1 MNGPS
6 VTVRSRMDSRVSRTM
21 RGIGVSPTRGD
32 RILGPAAALR
42 VLSLAA
48 GFAMELL
55 MGHERGRLRHLARRG
70 KRRLDIAHDRLPP
83 ALNDQPPV
91 SIGLPAQRGHTPSA
105 ALLQ

>member
-21 RGIGVSPTRGD
+21 RGIGVSPTRGE
-32 RILGPAAALR
+32 RILGPAAVLR

-70 KRRLDIAHDRLPP
+70 KRPLDMAHDRLPP
-83 ALNDQPPV
+83 VPHDRPPARVAWPGPQLQP
-91 SIGLPAQRGHTPSA
+91 
-105 ALLQ
+105 